1 MIRQRETG
9 RHAAARYHHRSVVR
23 SDLRRQCQEHAV
35 HRSEGTAIDEGGWVD
50 HPHQLDDGFD
60 GDPAFSV
67 YSATKAAV
75 RNLARRWALDLKG
88 TGIRVNVLS
97 PGATATPGLLDGLA
111 RAGEQDALIARLI
124 AQTKLGRIGK
134 TRRLP
139 ASLYEVLRWRPRPV
153 ARCSGLCTTCTWCRR
168 SSTLVSRIESAS
180 FYSSGASDRL

>member
-1 MIRQRETG
+1 MQPLGTITEALFDLIVGVNVKSTLFTVQKALPLMKAGGSIILTSSTTG
-9 RHAAARYHHRSVVR
+9 SM
-23 SDLRRQCQEHAV
+23 
-35 HRSEGTAIDEGGWVD
+35 GT
-50 HPHQLDDGFD
+50 
-60 GDPAFSV
+60 PAFSV

-75 RNLARRWALDLKG
+75 RNLARSWALDLKG

-124 AQTKLGRIGK
+124 AQTPLGRIGK

-180 FYSSGASDRL
+180 FYSSGASARL